1 MHQET
6 TKTKRSI
13 MTNSTS
19 YNTLQSVLQTY
30 HDNYAIPM
38 LRIVNELERDRTP
51 ESLMAA
57 IKAQEMAQAMLS
69 HIGDVASR
77 IATMEHSSLTQD
89 EADSISE
96 EISDALMLL
105 FQCIE
110 ETGEMALELAPNNNH

>member
-1 MHQET
+1 MN
-6 TKTKRSI
+6 
-13 MTNSTS
+13 NSTS

-30 HDNYAIPM
+30 HDNHAIPM
-38 LRIVNELERDRTP
+38 LRLLLSMQRDRTP

-57 IKAQEMAQAMLS
+57 INAQDLAQAMLE
-69 HIGDVASR
+69 HVGDVASR
-77 IATMEHSSLTQD
+77 IATMEHSTLTQE

-96 EISDALMLL
+96 EISDALLLL

>member
-1 MHQET
+1 MN
-6 TKTKRSI
+6 
-13 MTNSTS
+13 NSTS

-30 HDNYAIPM
+30 HDNHALPM
-38 LRIVNELERDRTP
+38 LRLLNEAQRDRTP

-57 IKAQEMAQAMLS
+57 INAQNLAQAMLS

-77 IATMEHSSLTQD
+77 IATTEHSTLTQD

-96 EISDALMLL
+96 EISDALLLL

-110 ETGEMALELAPNNNH
+110 ETGELALELAPNNSY

>member
-1 MHQET
+1 MN
-6 TKTKRSI
+6 
-13 MTNSTS
+13 NSTS

-38 LRIVNELERDRTP
+38 LRLVNEMQRDRTP
-51 ESLMAA
+51 ESVMAA
-57 IKAQEMAQAMLS
+57 INAQDLAQEMLS

-77 IATMEHSSLTQD
+77 IATTEHSTLTQD

-110 ETGEMALELAPNNNH
+110 ETGEMALELVPNTNTQEA